1 VHVTD
6 RIPDRVWSALQRD
19 FDTADDAA
27 GADGILASVTVTVDD
42 AYLDA
47 AGGEL
52 KIVANYGVGVNNIDL
67 SAAARRGI
75 VVANTPDVVTA
86 ATAELTIALILA
98 LLRRIAEGD
107 RLLRRREPWHFSLEF
122 MLGESLADKTLGI
135 IGPGRIG
142 REVARLA
149 DAFGA
154 RTIFAGR
161 QEPLAPRL
169 TEADIVSVHCPL
181 TEATRHLIDAD
192 ALAQMKQTAV
202 LVNTARGGIVD
213 EAALVAALV
222 NREIAGAAL
231 DVHEYEPSVAE
242 GLLSMENVVLTPH
255 LGSGTRATREAM
267 GMLAV
272 DALRAVLLDKRL
284 PDNRVLP
291 ALS

>member
-1 VHVTD
+1 M
-6 RIPDRVWSALQRD
+6 QRD
-19 FDTADDAA
+19 FETVDGAA
-27 GADGILASVTVTVDD
+27 GVDGILASVTVTVDD

-47 AGGEL
+47 VGSDL
-52 KIVANYGVGVNNIDL
+52 KIVANYGAGVNNIDL
-67 SAAARRGI
+67 AAASRRGI

-98 LLRRIAEGD
+98 LLRRVAEGD
-107 RLLRRREPWHFSLEF
+107 RLLRRREPWQFSLEF
-122 MLGESLADKTLGI
+122 MLGESLSDKTLGI

-149 DAFGA
+149 NAFGA

-161 QEPLAPRL
+161 QEPLAPL
-169 TEADIVSVHCPL
+169 LAEADIVSVHCPL

-192 ALAQMKQTAV
+192 ALAQMKHTAV

-222 NREIAGAAL
+222 NRELAGAAL
-231 DVHEYEPSVAE
+231 DVHEYEPDVTD
-242 GLLSMENVVLTPH
+242 GLLAMEKVVLTPH
-255 LGSGTRATREAM
+255 LGSGTRATRESM

-272 DALRAVLLDKRL
+272 EALRAVLIDNRL
-284 PDNRVLP
+284 PENRVLP
-291 ALS
+291 PLTVTNLTPS